1 MTGTTTSPGTPVSR
15 YDQAVVRYADIAQY
29 PHISLTTY
37 TADGTGVP
45 AVIRLAPYS
54 GRFVTRV
61 PERSGKAERIAH
73 SSAVLVAVCEADGA
87 LLRDPVPAVARIMS
101 PLELPVISVALTA
114 KYGWWFRLCHV
125 ASQLGRLL
133 GLRRFRQVGI
143 EITLR

>member
-1 MTGTTTSPGTPVSR
+1 VSR

-61 PERSGKAERIAH
+61 PERSGKAERIA
-73 SSAVLVAVCEADGA
+73 
-87 LLRDPVPAVARIMS
+87 LLRDPVPAIARIMS